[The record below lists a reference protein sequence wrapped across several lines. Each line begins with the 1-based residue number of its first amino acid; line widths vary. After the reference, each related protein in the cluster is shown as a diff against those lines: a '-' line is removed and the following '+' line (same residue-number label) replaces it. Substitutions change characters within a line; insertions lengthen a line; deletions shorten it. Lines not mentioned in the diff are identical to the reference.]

1 MAEAEVV
8 AFFRAIDALEDRAMF
23 LLMLRCGLRVSEVS
37 SLLWT
42 AIDMTQGT
50 LRVNNRRLLLYS
62 RVVGFADVIQPHC
75 CHPFLLEAL
84 LFQRPYKGVV
94 LLGQCLEHKTP
105 ESNKSDPRIVLC
117 IDTLTGVGSA
127 WR

>member
-50 LRVNNRRLLLYS
+50 LRVNNRRLLLDS
-62 RVVGFADVIQPHC
+62 RVVGFADVVQPNC
-75 CHPFLLEAL
+75 CHPCLLESL
-84 LFQRPYKGVV
+84 LFQW
-94 LLGQCLEHKTP
+94 L
-105 ESNKSDPRIVLC
+105 
-117 IDTLTGVGSA
+117 
-127 WR
+127 